1 MSQGSGGLR
10 GVGQGWLGGGGQ
22 GRLGDDCAGHG
33 CHGVLGGGQ
42 GSREV
47 LVLVMVIWVDGRGT

>member
-10 GVGQGWLGGGGQ
+10 GDGQGLLGGGGQ

-33 CHGVLGGGQ
+33 CPGVLEGGQ
-42 GSREV
+42 GGMEV
-47 LVLVMVIWVDGRGT
+47 LVIWIGGRGT

>member
-22 GRLGDDCAGHG
+22 GRLEDDCAGRSCPGVHG
-33 CHGVLGGGQ
+33 GARHMGK
-42 GSREV
+42 
-47 LVLVMVIWVDGRGT
+47 